1 MKRLSN
7 IFLILALVLGLMSS
21 PLVAASNYRDG
32 SYIGYVPDKHGDVVI
47 EVTIA
52 QGRIDQVEIINPI
65 KGENYPSKEAIKF
78 FRQFP
83 QEVIAKQSTEV
94 DLISGATKSYN
105 QYREATNIALA
116 IASGGYNE
124 NLYYGI
130 AKDYE
135 DHGYVLL
142 EVAVDKKMIKKVE
155 IIPAHDEK
163 KEELAGDKGFRYPYY
178 PAKKLYNDFPKVAVQ
193 QQSTDIDIVSGA
205 TVSTDAYNAA
215 LKQALEQAGL
225 DL

>member
-1 MKRLSN
+1 MKRSSN
-7 IFLILALVLGLMSS
+7 IFLILILLFGVVS
-21 PLVAASNYRDG
+21 PVIAASNYRDG

-47 EVTIA
+47 EVTITE
-52 QGRIDQVEIINPI
+52 GKIDQVEIINPL

-78 FRQFP
+78 FKEFP
-83 QEVIAKQSTEV
+83 HKVIAKQSTEV
-94 DLISGATKSYN
+94 DLISGATRSYN
-105 QYREATNIALA
+105 QYREATNMALA
-116 IASGGYNE
+116 IASGEYKE
-124 NLYYGI
+124 KLYYGI

-142 EVAVDKKMIKKVE
+142 EVTVDKKMIKRVE

-178 PAKKLYNDFPKVAVQ
+178 PAKKLYNDFPKAAVQ

-205 TVSTDAYNAA
+205 TVSTDAYNSA
-215 LKQALEQAGL
+215 LKQALAQAGL